1 MDYFKTALYLL
12 GSLLIIFTLIP
23 FVRSDYWTF
32 RVFEFPRAQKL
43 VIIALILLAFIWY
56 TDLDKGAEQLFSII
70 LLINLLYLVY
80 QIAPFTPLA
89 PKQMLAASRNGA
101 GEDFLSIMV
110 ANVYQYNRKADKC
123 LQRIQRQTPDV
134 VLLVETDQWWK
145 EAVSELESV
154 YPYTVLHPIDNTY
167 GMLLY
172 SKWPLENAEVKYL
185 IKKHIPSI
193 HTRLLLPSGEKVQLF
208 CIHPEPPAPQ
218 ENVRATERNAEI
230 LTVGKIAK
238 ECHLPV
244 VVCGDLNDVAWSH
257 TTKLFLKTSRL
268 LDPRR
273 GRGFYNSFHAKLPLM
288 RWPLDHFFCSR
299 EFRLIQLKR
308 LKPIGSDHFPMFI
321 RLSLE
326 PQAKDEQET
335 MHNSPEE
342 KDEVEEKIE
351 KAAKPRSHQR
361 QV

>member
-1 MDYFKTALYLL
+1 MDYFQTALYIL
-12 GSLLIIFTLIP
+12 GSLFIIFTLIP

-43 VIIALILLAFIWY
+43 VIVFFILLAFIWY
-56 TDLDKGAEQLFSII
+56 TGLNSGMQQLFSI
-70 LLINLLYLVY
+70 LLLLNLLYLVY
-80 QIAPFTPLA
+80 QVFPFTPLA
-89 PKQMLAASRNGA
+89 PKQMLSATKKGT

-110 ANVYQYNRKADKC
+110 ANVYQYNRRADKC
-123 LQRIQRQTPDV
+123 LHRIKKHAPDV

-145 EAVSELESV
+145 EAVNELEET
-154 YPYTVLHPIDNTY
+154 YPHRVLHPIENTY
-167 GMLLY
+167 GMMLY
-172 SKWPLENAEVKYL
+172 SRLPLEGAQVEYL
-185 IKKHIPSI
+185 IKEHIPSI
-193 HTRLLLPSGEKVQLF
+193 HTRLILPSGEKVQLY

-230 LTVGKIAK
+230 LTVGKMAK
-238 ECHLPV
+238 ACKLPV

-257 TTKLFLKTSRL
+257 TTKLFLKTSGL

-308 LKPIGSDHFPMFI
+308 LEPIGSDHFPMFI

-326 PQAKDEQET
+326 PQAKDEQEV
-335 MHNSPEE
+335 MHTSPEE
-342 KDEVEEKIE
+342 KEEVEEKIE
-351 KAAKPRSHQR
+351 KAEESKSH
-361 QV
+361 

>member
-1 MDYFKTALYLL
+1 MDYFRTALYAL
-12 GSLLIIFTLIP
+12 GSLFILFTLIP

-43 VIIALILLAFIWY
+43 VIIALILSTFIWI
-56 TDLDKGAEQLFSII
+56 TGLDKGSEQVFSI
-70 LLINLLYLVY
+70 LLLLNLLYLVY
-80 QIAPFTPLA
+80 QIYPFTPLA
-89 PKQMLAASRNGA
+89 SKQMLAATKNGS
-101 GEDFLSIMV
+101 GEGFLSIMV
-110 ANVYQYNRKADKC
+110 ANVYQFNRRADKC
-123 LQRIQRQTPDV
+123 LLGIKKHAPDV

-145 EAVSELESV
+145 EAVSELEST
-154 YPYTVLHPIDNTY
+154 YPHRVLHPIDNTY

-172 SKWPLENAEVKYL
+172 SRLPLEGAGVEYL
-185 IKKHIPSI
+185 IKEHIPSI
-193 HTRLLLPSGEKVQLF
+193 HTRLLLPTGQRVQLF

-230 LTVGKIAK
+230 LTIGKMAK
-238 ECHLPV
+238 DCHLPV

-257 TTKLFLKTSRL
+257 TTKLFLKTSGL

-308 LKPIGSDHFPMFI
+308 LEPIGSDHFPMFI

-326 PQAKDEQET
+326 PQKKDEQEM
-335 MHNSPEE
+335 MHTSPEE
-342 KDEVEEKIE
+342 KEEVEEKIQ
-351 KAAKPRSHQR
+351 KAEEPKSH
-361 QV
+361 